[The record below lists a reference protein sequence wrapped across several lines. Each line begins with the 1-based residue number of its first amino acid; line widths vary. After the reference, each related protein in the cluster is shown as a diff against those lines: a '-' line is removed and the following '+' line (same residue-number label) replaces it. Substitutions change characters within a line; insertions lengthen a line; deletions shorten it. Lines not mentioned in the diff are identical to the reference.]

1 MELPVELKYPKKKW
15 LINIK
20 NEDQKCFLWWYLRHI
35 NPVEIHPERITNEDK
50 NLVNDLDFHGIE
62 FHVQEKDLS
71 KIEKRNNIGINVFG
85 YENEQVFSNFRFRRK
100 IWKLDVFAAC
110 I

>member
-1 MELPVELKYPKKKW
+1 MELPVELKYPKKW

-85 YENEQVFSNFRFRRK
+85 YENGQVFSNFRFRRK
-100 IWKLDVFAAC
+100 IWKLDVFVAC